1 MSGTRLYVIPGSH
14 PSIAAEMMLERKGV
28 PFKRR
33 DLITAAHKL
42 ILKSLGFERT
52 TVPALKA
59 DGRKIQGTNEIARWL
74 EEVKPEPSLFP
85 TDPDARRR
93 VEEAERWGDT
103 ELQPVP
109 RRLSWYALGE
119 DRSSIKAFLA
129 GYKLGIP
136 TSVAAATAAPIIW
149 VEKKIWKANAQTAR
163 ADLQRLPSLL
173 DEVDRLVNEGVIG
186 GDEPNVADY
195 QIATS
200 VRLLMLFDQLRPLI
214 ENRPAGKFA
223 LKVVPHMQG
232 HVPASLPA
240 DWIPAAA

>member
-1 MSGTRLYVIPGSH
+1 MAGTRLYVIPGSH

-33 DLITAAHKL
+33 DLISAAHKP
-42 ILKSLGFERT
+42 ILKALGFQRT
-52 TVPALKA
+52 TVPALKT
-59 DGRKIQGTNEIARWL
+59 DGRKIQGTGEIARWL

-85 TDPDARRR
+85 ADPDARRR
-93 VEEAERWGDT
+93 VEDAERWADQ

-109 RRLSWYALGE
+109 RRVSWYAFGE
-119 DRSSIKAFLA
+119 DRSTVKEFLA

-149 VEKKIWKANAQTAR
+149 AEKKINKASAEAVR
-163 ADLQRLPSLL
+163 ADLQRLPALL
-173 DEVDRLVNEGVIG
+173 DEVDRLVGEGVIG

-200 VRLLMLFDQLRPLI
+200 VRLLMLFEQLRPLI
-214 ENRPAGKFA
+214 ETRPAGQFA

-232 HVPASLPA
+232 RVPASLPA
-240 DWIPAAA
+240 DWVPAAS